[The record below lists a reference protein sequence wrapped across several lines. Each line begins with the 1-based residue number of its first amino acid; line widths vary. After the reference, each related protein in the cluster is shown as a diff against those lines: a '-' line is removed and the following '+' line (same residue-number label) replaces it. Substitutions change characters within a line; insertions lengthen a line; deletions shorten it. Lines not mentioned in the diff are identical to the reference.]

1 MTENAAKERPRTSD
15 LCDQRIKLNYQKQ
28 IQLNKK
34 KKLLIANQLCWRDG
48 IWKRE
53 VIQYN
58 KRAEAVA
65 DPSR

>member
-1 MTENAAKERPRTSD
+1 MP
-15 LCDQRIKLNYQKQ
+15 
-28 IQLNKK
+28 
-34 KKLLIANQLCWRDG
+34 IANQLCWRNG
-48 IWKRE
+48 IWKGE